1 MTRGRRPLI
10 ALIEAEQIA
19 LKRGAVQPAPG
30 KREVAFDLI
39 IFEETRTVL
48 VKVKRSVTHFT
59 NPLEILYQYQDEIA
73 RLHQVPLTVVTAR
86 EFWIRSPRG
95 KWQFFLIRHD
105 SVIEIQADG
114 THISRAALP
123 VIIPGPAQENASA
136 GTNGDFT
143 SENKE

>member
-1 MTRGRRPLI
+1 VTRGRRPLI

-59 NPLEILYQYQDEIA
+59 NPLEILYQYQREIA
-73 RLHQVPLTVVTAR
+73 RLHQVPLTLVTAR

-136 GTNGDFT
+136 RTKGDFT

>member
-59 NPLEILYQYQDEIA
+59 NPLEILYQYQGEIA
-73 RLHQVPLTVVTAR
+73 RLHQVPLTLVTAR

-123 VIIPGPAQENASA
+123 VIIPGPAQENASG
-136 GTNGDFT
+136 GTNWDFT

>member
-1 MTRGRRPLI
+1 MTRGRRPLT

-19 LKRGAVQPAPG
+19 LRRGAVRLAPG
-30 KREVAFDLI
+30 KRGDMFDLI

-48 VKVKRSVTHFT
+48 VKVKRSSMHFT
-59 NPLEILYQYQDEIA
+59 NPLELLHQYQPEIA
-73 RLHQVPLTVVTAR
+73 RLHQVPLTLVTAR

-114 THISRAALP
+114 THLSRAVLP
-123 VIIPGPAQENASA
+123 VIIPGPAGEGDSE
-136 GTNGDFT
+136 GTNGEFT
-143 SENKE
+143 PENDN

>member
-1 MTRGRRPLI
+1 M

-19 LKRGAVQPAPG
+19 LKRGPVQPAPG
-30 KREVAFDLI
+30 KRGDAFDLI

-59 NPLEILYQYQDEIA
+59 NPLEILYQYQREIA

-143 SENKE
+143 SKNKE